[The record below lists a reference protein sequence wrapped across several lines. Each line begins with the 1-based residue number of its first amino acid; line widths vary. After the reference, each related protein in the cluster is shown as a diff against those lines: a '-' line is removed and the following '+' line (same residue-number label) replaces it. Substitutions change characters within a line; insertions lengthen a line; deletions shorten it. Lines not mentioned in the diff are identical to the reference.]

1 MTNSAKKQ
9 LRWVAVAIIA
19 VVLLRWHMP
28 PAVRALFLMSPAMRV
43 AVVLICL
50 FSVLWSIASKSSAP
64 AQSSESRLSRVSHLI
79 VLNGAVL
86 LLILPVP
93 GLTRRFLPFSHLL
106 EAAGL
111 AIEIAG
117 ILFAVWARRH
127 LGRNWSGEVR
137 IASGH
142 ELIRSGPYKSI
153 RHPIYTGILGMYL
166 GTMLVS
172 GEMHALVAF
181 AIIVLAYWRKL
192 LLEEKI
198 LSQNFGPAWDDYRR
212 DSWGLVPP
220 LF

>member
-9 LRWVAVAIIA
+9 LWWVAVAIIA
-19 VVLLRWHMP
+19 VILLRWHMP
-28 PAVRALFLMSPAMRV
+28 PAVRALFLMSPAMRA

-50 FSVLWSIASKSSAP
+50 FSVFWSIASKNSAP
-64 AQSSESRLSRVSHLI
+64 AQSSESRFSRVFHLT
-79 VLNGAVL
+79 VLNGGML
-86 LLILPVP
+86 LLIFSVP
-93 GLTRRFLPFSHLL
+93 GLTRRFLPSSPLL
-106 EAAGL
+106 TVAGL

-117 ILFAVWARRH
+117 ILCAFWARHH

-137 IASGH
+137 IATGH
-142 ELIRSGPYKSI
+142 QLVRSGPYRYI
-153 RHPIYTGILGMYL
+153 RHPIYTGFLAMYA
-166 GTMLVS
+166 GVMLVS

-192 LLEEKI
+192 LLEEKF